1 MFACEQSYC
10 AQPRTVKF
18 LVGCR
23 NDRRAAFITQR
34 IQMTS
39 LSRLCPGSSLRAAT
53 GLAGVLLLSACASTP
68 PAPTAQLQAAQ
79 QAITSAERADAS
91 RHAAGEL
98 SAARAKLAAA
108 NAAVQAEEMVAAER
122 LAGESRVDAELAT
135 ARAAFVKARIVNDE
149 MQSST
154 GTLIDEM
161 QRKSGD
167 AK

>member
-1 MFACEQSYC
+1 
-10 AQPRTVKF
+10 
-18 LVGCR
+18 
-23 NDRRAAFITQR
+23 
-34 IQMTS
+34 MTS
-39 LSRLCPGSSLRAAT
+39 ISRLRPGASLRAVT

-79 QAITSAERADAS
+79 QAITSAERADAG

-108 NAAVQAEEMVAAER
+108 NTAVQAEEMVAAER
-122 LAGESRVDAELAT
+122 LAGESRVEAELAV
-135 ARAAFVKARIVNDE
+135 ARTAFVKARIVNDE

>member
-1 MFACEQSYC
+1 
-10 AQPRTVKF
+10 
-18 LVGCR
+18 
-23 NDRRAAFITQR
+23 
-34 IQMTS
+34 MTS
-39 LSRLCPGSSLRAAT
+39 LSRLRPGSCLRAAT

-91 RHAAGEL
+91 RHAADEL

-122 LAGESRVDAELAT
+122 LASESRVEAELAV

>member
-1 MFACEQSYC
+1 
-10 AQPRTVKF
+10 
-18 LVGCR
+18 
-23 NDRRAAFITQR
+23 
-34 IQMTS
+34 MTS
-39 LSRLCPGSSLRAAT
+39 ISRLRPGSSLRAAT
-53 GLAGVLLLSACASTP
+53 GLASVLLLSACASTP

-79 QAITSAERADAS
+79 QAIASAERADAS

-98 SAARAKLAAA
+98 SAARTKLASA
-108 NAAVQAEEMVAAER
+108 NSAVQAEEMVAAER
-122 LAGESRVDAELAT
+122 LAGESRVEAELAS
-135 ARAAFVKARIVNDE
+135 ARTAFVKARIVNDE